1 MIWPT
6 GRKKLYENAP
16 EGVSP
21 VIHGLATHDVFAA
34 FLRASDATV
43 GVGLAAWVS
52 ERPLIRMTWTASLRP
67 DSLAVVRVGERSIL
81 LAIERDLGTER
92 GPILAAKVENYQG
105 TYRSRDHRAP
115 LHVGF
120 VVDSPRRAAS
130 VRARLR
136 GTGDEESIVTIWV
149 VTEAALTAD
158 PYDAVWT
165 TPGGSEARVV
175 DFAPHWTGN
184 PWPYLATG
192 DLADPTTLEVLDD
205 RVYRR
210 IPMLAAAL

>member
-6 GRKKLYENAP
+6 GRKKLHDNAP
-16 EGVSP
+16 ESVSP
-21 VIHGLATHDVFAA
+21 VIHGLATHDIFAA
-34 FLRASDATV
+34 FLQASDATA

-52 ERPLIRMTWTASLRP
+52 ERPLIRMTWHASLRP
-67 DSLAVVRVGERSIL
+67 DALALVRVGERSIL

-92 GPILAAKVENYQG
+92 GPILAAKLDNYQG
-105 TYRSRDHRAP
+105 CYDRRDERAP

-136 GTGDEESIVTIWV
+136 GTEKEESATTAWV
-149 VTEAALTAD
+149 VTEASLSAD
-158 PYDAVWT
+158 PYGAAWT
-165 TPGGSEARVV
+165 TPGGIEASVV
-175 DFAPHWTGN
+175 DFTPHWTGS
-184 PWPYLATG
+184 PWPYLAPG